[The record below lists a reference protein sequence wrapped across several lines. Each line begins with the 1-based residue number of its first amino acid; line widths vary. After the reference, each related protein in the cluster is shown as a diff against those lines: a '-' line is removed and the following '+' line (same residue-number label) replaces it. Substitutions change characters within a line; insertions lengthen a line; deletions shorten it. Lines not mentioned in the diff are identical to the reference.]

1 MKEDR
6 EFSEINIIPL
16 VDVML
21 VLLTIVLTTA
31 TFIVQGELPVSLPQA
46 KSAEQRKVI
55 TPIRI
60 GITKDESIYLNG
72 KEVHVKDLEAE
83 LSKLSKDTPIDIEIL
98 ADREVRVERLVE
110 VLDLLNR
117 YQLKN
122 VSLLVRKS

>member
-1 MKEDR
+1 VKEDR

-21 VLLTIVLTTA
+21 VLLTIVLTAA

-46 KSAEQRKVI
+46 KSAEQKKVI

-60 GITKDESIYLNG
+60 GITKEESIYLNG
-72 KEVHVKDLEAE
+72 KEVHLKDLEAE
-83 LSKLSKDTPIDIEIL
+83 LSKLSKDTPIEIV
-98 ADREVRVERLVE
+98 ADREVRVEKLVE

-117 YQLKN
+117 HQLKN

>member
-46 KSAEQRKVI
+46 KSAEQKKVI

-60 GITKDESIYLNG
+60 GITKEESIYLNG
-72 KEVHVKDLEAE
+72 KEVHLKDLEAE
-83 LSKLSKDTPIDIEIL
+83 LSKLSKDTPIEIV
-98 ADREVRVERLVE
+98 ADREVRVEKLVE
-110 VLDLLNR
+110 ILDLLNR
-117 YQLKN
+117 YKLKN
-122 VSLLVRKS
+122 ISLLVRKS

>member
-31 TFIVQGELPVSLPQA
+31 TFIVQGEIPVSLPQA

-60 GITKDESIYLNG
+60 GITKEESIYLNG

-83 LSKLSKDTPIDIEIL
+83 LSNLSKDTPIEIV
-98 ADREVRVERLVE
+98 ADREVRVEKLVE

>member
-46 KSAEQRKVI
+46 KSAEEKRVI

-60 GITKDESIYLNG
+60 GITKEESIYLNG
-72 KEVHVKDLEAE
+72 KEVHLKDLEAE
-83 LSKLSKDTPIDIEIL
+83 LSKLSKDTPIEIV
-98 ADREVRVERLVE
+98 ADREVRVEKLVE

>member
-60 GITKDESIYLNG
+60 GITKEERIYLNG
-72 KEVHVKDLEAE
+72 KEVHLKDLEAE
-83 LSKLSKDTPIDIEIL
+83 LSKLSKDTPIEIV
-98 ADREVRVERLVE
+98 ADREIRVEKLVE

>member
-1 MKEDR
+1 VKGDR

-46 KSAEQRKVI
+46 KSAEQKKVI

-60 GITKDESIYLNG
+60 GITKEESIYLNG
-72 KEVHVKDLEAE
+72 KEVHLKDLEAE
-83 LSKLSKDTPIDIEIL
+83 LSKLSKDTPIEIV
-98 ADREVRVERLVE
+98 ADREVRVEKLVE

-117 YQLKN
+117 HQLKN